1 MACMC
6 MAYIIDILDDSSIA
20 CEQPQSVSETK
31 RVHLKSAC
39 EAEPVTFSGEW
50 DRKWQNVQS

>member
-1 MACMC
+1 MACIC
-6 MAYIIDILDDSSIA
+6 MAYIIDTLDDSSIA

-39 EAEPVTFSGEW
+39 EAEPVTFSGAVPL
-50 DRKWQNVQS
+50 R